1 MLQLGSSRAGIGN
14 RRGRYDQVWIW
25 FARGRRFAVRRDK
38 PFRPHLGEAPQDRDR
53 LRQTRRH
60 RHPCSKA
67 RRCTV
72 VSSFI
77 REMRSFAR
85 QSDAGRIIAF
95 RNRLIHAYAAVSN
108 ESSGALSRLI
118 YQSCALRYGGPWR
131 RHALENA
138 PTDESRIASRQKASV
153 LVVAAWEPSP
163 RLSDDKRLSQLQ
175 NRTPHG

>member
-1 MLQLGSSRAGIGN
+1 LEHNRAVLFQQQVSTLNLLRRRFGVHSDGKRPLLQLGSSRAGIGN

-25 FARGRRFAVRRDK
+25 FARGRRFAERRDK

-53 LRQTRRH
+53 LQQTRRH

-95 RNRLIHAYAAVSN
+95 RNRLIYAYAAVSN
-108 ESSGALSRLI
+108 ESSGHCRGLFTKGAR
-118 YQSCALRYGGPWR
+118 
-131 RHALENA
+131 
-138 PTDESRIASRQKASV
+138 
-153 LVVAAWEPSP
+153 
-163 RLSDDKRLSQLQ
+163 
-175 NRTPHG
+175 